1 MPTDSKLNIGA
12 FMQIYHTG
20 VVWHCLCAMT
30 RLGVFDRLANG
41 PLPVGVLADESE
53 VQKEPLRRVLRLL
66 SDYEVV
72 RFREENVELTDFGR
86 LLSKEHPSSIWSLF
100 AAVGLADMAHALEE
114 SLRTGEVA
122 AERVLGTSYWQYLA
136 AHADQQAMFDECMW
150 TRTSWLAESC
160 ITMLEWPSSGTVV
173 DVGGGVGTMM
183 SAVLRAAPGLRGIL
197 IDQEQ
202 VLARARLLL
211 ADELAAGRCELR
223 SAELFSPA
231 PRGDIYIL
239 SYILHDWSDLDAVR
253 ILDAIGK
260 QAPESARLRMFEHII
275 PADESPHVSKFSDV
289 AMLLL
294 FGEGRERTE
303 DEFRHLLDQ
312 TGWRIET
319 VTEWEGTSLIE
330 ACRTSRDR
338 VVVGAAHDEISQ
350 DFS

>member
-1 MPTDSKLNIGA
+1 MSTDSKLDIDA
-12 FMQIYHTG
+12 FMRIYHAG
-20 VVWHCLCAMT
+20 VVWHCLCAVT
-30 RLGVFDRLANG
+30 RLGVVDQLANG
-41 PLPVGVLADESE
+41 PLPVGVLADECG
-53 VQKEPLRRVLRLL
+53 VRKEPLRRVLRLL
-66 SDYEVV
+66 SDYDVV
-72 RFREENVELTDFGR
+72 KFREENVALTDSGR
-86 LLSKEHPSSIWSLF
+86 LLSKEHPSSIWPIF
-100 AAVGLADMAHALEE
+100 AAVGLADMAHVLEE

-122 AERVLGTSYWQYLA
+122 AERVLGAPYWRYLA
-136 AHADQQAMFDECMW
+136 EHADQQAMFDECMRI
-150 TRTSWLAESC
+150 RTGWLTESC

-173 DVGGGVGTMM
+173 DVGGGTGTML
-183 SAVLRAAPGLRGIL
+183 SAVLRAAPGLKGIL

-202 VLARARLLL
+202 VLKRARLLL

-223 SAELFSPA
+223 NAELFSPA

-239 SYILHDWSDLDAVR
+239 SFILHDWSDTDAAR

-260 QAPESARLRMFEHII
+260 QAPGSARLRMFEHII
-275 PADESPHVSKFSDV
+275 PADGSPHVSKFNDV

-330 ACRTSRDR
+330 ACRTPA
-338 VVVGAAHDEISQ
+338 GPNAA
-350 DFS
+350 

>member
-1 MPTDSKLNIGA
+1 MSSDSKLDINA

-20 VVWHCLCAMT
+20 VVWHCLCAIT
-30 RLGVFDRLANG
+30 RLGVVDRLADG
-41 PLPVGVLADESE
+41 PLAVGLLADRCG

-72 RFREENVELTDFGR
+72 RFREENVVLTDFGR
-86 LLSKEHPSSIWSLF
+86 LLSKEHPSSIWPIF
-100 AAVGLADMAHALEE
+100 AAVGLADVAHALEE

-122 AERVLGTSYWQYLA
+122 AERVLGTPFWQYLA
-136 AHADQQAMFDECMW
+136 AHADQQAIFDECMW
-150 TRTSWLAESC
+150 TRTSWLADSC

-173 DVGGGVGTMM
+173 DIGGGVGTMM
-183 SAVLRAAPGLRGIL
+183 SAVLRAAPGLSGIL

-231 PRGDIYIL
+231 PQGDIYIL
-239 SYILHDWSDLDAVR
+239 SYILHDWSDPDAVR

-260 QAPESARLRMFEHII
+260 QAPESARLRIFEHII
-275 PADESPHVSKFSDV
+275 RADGSPYGSKFSDV
-289 AMLLL
+289 GMLLL

-303 DEFRHLLDQ
+303 EEFRHLLDQ
-312 TGWRIET
+312 TGWRIEA
-319 VTEWEGTSLIE
+319 VTEWEGASLIE
-330 ACRTSRDR
+330 ACRTSRDP
-338 VVVGAAHDEISQ
+338 VVVGTAHDEISR

>member
-1 MPTDSKLNIGA
+1 MR
-12 FMQIYHTG
+12 IYHTG
-20 VVWHCLCAMT
+20 VVWHCLCAIT
-30 RLGVFDRLANG
+30 RLGVVDRLANG
-41 PLPVGVLADESE
+41 PVPVGVLANGCGT
-53 VQKEPLRRVLRLL
+53 QKEPLRRVLRFL

-72 RFREENVELTDFGR
+72 RFRGENVALTDSGR
-86 LLSKEHPSSIWSLF
+86 LLSKEHPSSIWSIF
-100 AAVGLADMAHALEE
+100 AAVGLADVAHALEE
-114 SLRTGEVA
+114 SLRTGAVA
-122 AERVLGTSYWQYLA
+122 TERVLGSSFWKYLA
-136 AHADQQAMFDECMW
+136 AHADQQAMFEECMRI
-150 TRTSWLAESC
+150 RTNWLAESC
-160 ITMLEWPSSGTVV
+160 ITMLDWPSSGTVV
-173 DVGGGVGTMM
+173 DVGGGIGTMM

-211 ADELAAGRCELR
+211 ADELATGRCELR

-239 SYILHDWSDLDAVR
+239 SYILHDWSDPDAVR

-260 QAPESARLRMFEHII
+260 HAPGSARLRTFEHIV
-275 PADESPHVSKFSDV
+275 PPDGSPHVSKFSDV

-303 DEFRHLLDQ
+303 GEFRQLFDK

-330 ACRTSRDR
+330 ACRKAPADAS
-338 VVVGAAHDEISQ
+338 I
-350 DFS
+350 